1 MTGMQRDS
9 VVQQSHKT
17 NLTLHAASLL
27 LNPNRSLDSSALM
40 TDLGLS
46 PLVHLYLSS
55 FRLIPKNSD
64 FCARRINI
72 DDAMPV

>member
-17 NLTLHAASLL
+17 DLTLHAASLL

-40 TDLGLS
+40 TDLGLMLGS
-46 PLVHLYLSS
+46 NYYVKRIPSS
-55 FRLIPKNSD
+55 VMVMRRRL
-64 FCARRINI
+64 
-72 DDAMPV
+72 